1 MQSDSIF
8 DSMDERTFLW
18 LQDCILTAPDTNS
31 LEGIRIT
38 IEWFYE
44 LDKDFDS
51 FEKLI
56 NQITQQQE
64 KLKTNLT
71 DLELVNN

>member
-31 LEGIRIT
+31 LEGIRVT

-51 FEKLI
+51 FDKLI
-56 NQITQQQE
+56 NLI
-64 KLKTNLT
+64 LKKQKEINLI
-71 DLELVNN
+71 

>member
-8 DSMDERTFLW
+8 DSMDEKTFNW
-18 LQDCILTAPDTNS
+18 LSDCILTAPDINS

-51 FEKLI
+51 FDKLI
-56 NQITQQQE
+56 NLI
-64 KLKTNLT
+64 LKKQN
-71 DLELVNN
+71 ELINATPNSPS